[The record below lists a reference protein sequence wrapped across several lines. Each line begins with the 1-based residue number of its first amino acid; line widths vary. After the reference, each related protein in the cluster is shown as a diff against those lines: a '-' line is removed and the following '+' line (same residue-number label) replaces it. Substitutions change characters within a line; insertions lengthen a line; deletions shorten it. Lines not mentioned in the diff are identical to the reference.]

1 MLAATPL
8 EVIYSPTFSSLAE
21 AQYDILLVG
30 IPVSM
35 RDLSPH
41 REKLAKACAMSDNVL
56 LALPCH
62 AQVSAEA
69 LKRDGVAACLL
80 KPLTTT

>member
-1 MLAATPL
+1 MYAGDAGRHAAGGDLQPYL
-8 EVIYSPTFSSLAE
+8 LPLAE

-41 REKLAKACAMSDNVL
+41 REKLVKACAMSDNVL

-62 AQVSAEA
+62 AQVQRRSPEA
-69 LKRDGVAACLL
+69 RRRRLPAC
-80 KPLTTT
+80 